1 MLIGRN
7 DISNNVITLGTC
19 FRVLILFHTEKISR
33 NFFGTKVHIGWH
45 LVSSIDG
52 WLSPNPTTVQY
63 DELLSAYK
71 LTAVDWTVGSILLNT
86 QQSD

>member
-33 NFFGTKVHIGWH
+33 NFFGTRVKIGGWH

-63 DELLSAYK
+63 DVQLLSAYK
-71 LTAVDWTVGSILLNT
+71 LTAVMLDCW
-86 QQSD
+86 